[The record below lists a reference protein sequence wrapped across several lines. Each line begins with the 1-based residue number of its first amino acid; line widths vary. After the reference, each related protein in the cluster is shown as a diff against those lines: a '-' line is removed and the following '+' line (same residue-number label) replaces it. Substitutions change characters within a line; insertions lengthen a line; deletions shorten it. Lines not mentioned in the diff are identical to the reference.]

1 MNTIGKYALG
11 AFVAIGG
18 VGFLAHIALKH
29 VKDGTK
35 AGVIWLATK
44 YPAFRVFLV
53 AHGTDIVQAAQDVTD
68 GIKEAEETEAQ
79 DQGPQP

>member
-18 VGFLAHIALKH
+18 ISFIAHIALKH

-35 AGVIWLATK
+35 AGVIWLAKK
-44 YPAFRVFLV
+44 YPVFRTFLV
-53 AHGTDIVQAAQDVTD
+53 SHGQEIVQAAQDVAE
-68 GIKEAEETEAQ
+68 GIKEAEEEE
-79 DQGPQP
+79 QGPQP